1 MRPTALSSFMTHTC
15 GLGAGIFTA
24 MLVVLGALSVGGC
37 ATTEAYDPNQ
47 TTFGEPENAVAA
59 LIAAV
64 ERNDTALMES
74 IFGTESADLLSSG
87 DPVRDRREREVLS
100 VALAQGWTLEPL
112 KKDAM
117 ELVIGD
123 EEWPF
128 PIPLVRDRRG
138 WWFDTEAGRAEV
150 LYRRIGRNELA
161 TIGALRAY
169 VIAQETYA
177 SEGRD
182 GGAAGAYAQ
191 RIRSTPGRYDGLF
204 WRRTTDATPPSP
216 LSEFAA
222 QAAAE
227 GYGATDSAGPT
238 PLRGY
243 LFRILTRQGPAAP
256 GGARDFIVD
265 GRMTGGFAMIAWPAA
280 YGDSGIMTFIV
291 SGDGIVYEA
300 DLGPETGTVAAAIDR
315 FDPDSRW
322 NEVE

>member
-1 MRPTALSSFMTHTC
+1 M
-15 GLGAGIFTA
+15 GAFP
-24 MLVVLGALSVGGC
+24 LGGC
-37 ATTEAYDPNQ
+37 ATVEDHGRSQ
-47 TTFGEPENAVAA
+47 TTFDEPEAAVAA
-59 LIAAV
+59 LAAAV
-64 ERNDTALMES
+64 DVEGTSAMELLLGS
-74 IFGTESADLLSSG
+74 DSADLLSSG
-87 DPVRDRREREVLS
+87 DPIRDRREREVLS
-100 VALAQGWTLEPL
+100 VALAQGWTLEPI
-112 KKDAM
+112 DRNAM

-169 VIAQETYA
+169 VIAQELYA
-177 SEGRD
+177 SEPRD

-191 RIRSTPGRYDGLF
+191 RIRSTPGRFDGLF

-227 GYGATDSAGPT
+227 GYGALESSGPT

-256 GGARDFIVD
+256 GGERDFIVD
-265 GRMTGGFAMIAWPAA
+265 GRMTDGFAMIAWPAA

-291 SGDGIVYEA
+291 SGDGVVYET
-300 DLGPETGTVAAAIDR
+300 DLGSDTGTVAAAIDR
-315 FDPDSRW
+315 FDPDDRW
-322 NEVE
+322 TEAEQEQIR